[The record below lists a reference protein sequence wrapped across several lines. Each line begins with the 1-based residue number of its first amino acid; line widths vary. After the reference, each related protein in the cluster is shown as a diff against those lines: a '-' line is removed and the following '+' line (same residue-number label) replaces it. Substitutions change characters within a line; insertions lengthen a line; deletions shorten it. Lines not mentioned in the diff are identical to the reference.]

1 MPSAWISSGWYLPTD
16 RKPAVKEEK
25 SRRKEVDEP
34 EPKARSLCS
43 SLEKRK
49 GPETADKCD
58 DFDLPASRFQT
69 PWNVKSGVS
78 VKAG

>member
-34 EPKARSLCS
+34 EPEARPVRV
-43 SLEKRK
+43 LE
-49 GPETADKCD
+49 PHP
-58 DFDLPASRFQT
+58 FIDLR
-69 PWNVKSGVS
+69 
-78 VKAG
+78 